1 MDDEQVLMDERDWTG
16 MSELHSH
23 FVIVNILLCL
33 GNFDTNYIIF
43 INAEILEK
51 WIFSKKK
58 FGWKKMG
65 K

>member
-43 INAEILEK
+43 REAEILR
-51 WIFSKKK
+51 
-58 FGWKKMG
+58 KMNFLKEQIWMKENG
-65 K
+65 